1 MSKITVI
8 GAGSVGAT
16 IANDLMIQGIASE
29 IVLIDVNKQ
38 KAFGEAMDIYQGA
51 PFCSPTIVR
60 SGDYDAASGSDIVI
74 ITSGLPRKAGQSRLE
89 LAQANVNIIKDIA
102 PQITAAAP
110 DAIYIIVSNPVDVLT
125 YVFHK
130 ISGVP
135 ESHIIGSGTILDTSR
150 LQSTLAKRFCI
161 SPKNVHAHVYGE
173 HGDSSFVPWSLVH
186 IANNHI
192 DSYKEH
198 SPDCDRIKWNQDYE
212 EIEQFVKTSGA
223 QVIKNK
229 GATFYAVAMSVCHL
243 CKCVQSTAG
252 TALTVSTMMHGE
264 YGVSD
269 VCLSTLALVDNQG
282 VRGKILNQLT
292 DGEIDKL
299 RASAE
304 KLKKEYSVREPNM
317 SIAVS
322 PCEVETDA
330 MTDGD
335 REMLLDLMT
344 LLPDGLRSTHQTFE
358 HTLGS
363 TSNVGVLETR
373 QDEVELA
380 VTIRS
385 TDTKRF
391 YNYQQLKRLC
401 ARLGVKTELICELP
415 EWEYSVSDEWM
426 EMLRKMY
433 PEYPPYYLGGTGEIG
448 FFTTRIPGLNAVS
461 LTPNAFNC
469 HSTQE
474 YLSIRECRYF
484 YDKMVELLEKM
495 KDM

>member
-198 SPDCDRIKWNQDYE
+198 SPDCDRIKWDQNYE
-212 EIEQFVKTSGA
+212 
-223 QVIKNK
+223 
-229 GATFYAVAMSVCHL
+229 AVSYTH
-243 CKCVQSTAG
+243 
-252 TALTVSTMMHGE
+252 
-264 YGVSD
+264 
-269 VCLSTLALVDNQG
+269 
-282 VRGKILNQLT
+282 
-292 DGEIDKL
+292 L
-299 RASAE
+299 RAH
-304 KLKKEYSVREPNM
+304 
-317 SIAVS
+317 
-322 PCEVETDA
+322 ET
-330 MTDGD
+330 
-335 REMLLDLMT
+335 
-344 LLPDGLRSTHQTFE
+344 
-358 HTLGS
+358 
-363 TSNVGVLETR
+363 
-373 QDEVELA
+373 
-380 VTIRS
+380 
-385 TDTKRF
+385 
-391 YNYQQLKRLC
+391 
-401 ARLGVKTELICELP
+401 
-415 EWEYSVSDEWM
+415 
-426 EMLRKMY
+426 
-433 PEYPPYYLGGTGEIG
+433 
-448 FFTTRIPGLNAVS
+448 
-461 LTPNAFNC
+461 
-469 HSTQE
+469 
-474 YLSIRECRYF
+474 
-484 YDKMVELLEKM
+484 
-495 KDM
+495 